1 MTPADEID
9 DIDED
14 DVQARS
20 TRVLAQPAFIKGG
33 TMRDYQVEGLNW
45 MLSLYARELNGILA
59 DEMGLG
65 KTLQTISL
73 LGHVTLEQKCA
84 APHLVVLP
92 LSVLGN
98 WQRELERW
106 CPELKVVK
114 LHGNRAERQATIKAS
129 CRAAPSSTWLSR
141 RTRRWRRSRRRS
153 RRCSGATS

>member
-1 MTPADEID
+1 METIDDFENLLDSRVHAAAAASSSADAGSSRRRTATDEID

-14 DVQARS
+14 DVQAV
-20 TRVLAQPAFIKGG
+20 RVLAQPAFIKGG

-84 APHLVVLP
+84 
-92 LSVLGN
+92 
-98 WQRELERW
+98 
-106 CPELKVVK
+106 
-114 LHGNRAERQATIKAS
+114 
-129 CRAAPSSTWLSR
+129 RAAPR
-141 RTRRWRRSRRRS
+141 RAAAL
-153 RRCSGATS
+153 GARQLAA